1 MGEEKSAWYT
11 IVLGVCLLLCLL
23 MLGRMLIGRSDNE
36 TLPGGAEPV
45 ETVPEEEQQQE
56 PQPSLVMTMNESD
69 LANFLLQ
76 YLPFTPRGLAVNIS
90 ADETAS
96 LSMNVDKAELEE
108 SGLLTGHF
116 RAAAQVLPEKCSLA
130 GEWGAEAEQ
139 GKLNFTC
146 RSAQLNGTDLPQ
158 TAADLVTSAMT
169 DALNRKLE
177 ELNVAPKRLA
187 WSDGEIEIYA

>member
-23 MLGRMLIGRSDNE
+23 MLGRMLVGRSENE
-36 TLPGGAEPV
+36 TPPGGVEPV
-45 ETVPEEEQQQE
+45 ETLPEEEQQQE
-56 PQPSLVMTMNESD
+56 PQPSLVMT
-69 LANFLLQ
+69 
-76 YLPFTPRGLAVNIS
+76 
-90 ADETAS
+90 
-96 LSMNVDKAELEE
+96 MNVDKAELEE

-130 GEWGAEAEQ
+130 GKWGAEANQ
-139 GKLNFTC
+139 GKLSFTC

-158 TAADLVTSAMT
+158 TAADLVTAAMS

-177 ELNVAPKRLA
+177 ELNIAPKRLA

>member
-36 TLPGGAEPV
+36 TLPGGVEPV

-56 PQPSLVMTMNESD
+56 SQPSLVMTMSESD

-76 YLPFTPRGLAVNIS
+76 YLPFTPRGLAVSIS

-130 GEWGAEAEQ
+130 GKWGAEAEQ

-146 RSAQLNGTDLPQ
+146 RSAQLNGTELPK
-158 TAADLVTSAMT
+158 TAAELVTNAMS